1 MRREILKRVPSPP
14 TTKAE
19 TKNQTLTTFYDNIVP
34 DILYT
39 VRDVHNTILK

>member
-1 MRREILKRVPSPP
+1 MPREILKRVPSPP

-19 TKNQTLTTFYDNIVP
+19 KKAKPKPLYDNIVP